1 MIKIGLIGF
10 GTMGKNYARILKK
23 LNNEN
28 LCVFSSIS
36 DLNPGLKFEAEKY
49 AKFYQDYKE
58 MIEKE
63 DLNAVCIVTPAQQSA
78 KVARQCIQM
87 GISNILIEKPIVPLA
102 YLREGYELLNLAK
115 EKNARV
121 MSADIICYDPATIT
135 LKKNLN
141 KLGKIKAILT
151 IRFGKYPYRFTD
163 VGVNEDLLVHDLTF
177 ARYLLEWEK
186 FYVKSVI
193 KHPFFRE
200 TQIDFVSI
208 EAISQSNV
216 KLIASA
222 TWLSEEKIRLAIV
235 IGEEKIAQINFL
247 DEKKSLRF
255 LPKEMIKQ
263 VNFEVIKRIEEK
275 EIGEAIPL
283 EKYEPLEKEIKYFLE
298 TIKNNETPI
307 TNLERA
313 LETLEMLYPTIL

>member
-1 MIKIGLIGF
+1 
-10 GTMGKNYARILKK
+10 
-23 LNNEN
+23 
-28 LCVFSSIS
+28 
-36 DLNPGLKFEAEKY
+36 
-49 AKFYQDYKE
+49 
-58 MIEKE
+58 
-63 DLNAVCIVTPAQQSA
+63 
-78 KVARQCIQM
+78 
-87 GISNILIEKPIVPLA
+87 
-102 YLREGYELLNLAK
+102 
-115 EKNARV
+115 

-247 DEKKSLRF
+247 DEKKSLRL

-263 VNFEVIKRIEEK
+263 VNFKVIKKIEEK
-275 EIGEAIPL
+275 EIGETIPL
-283 EKYEPLEKEIKYFLE
+283 EKYEALEKELRYFLE

-307 TNLERA
+307 TNLEKA

>member
-1 MIKIGLIGF
+1 
-10 GTMGKNYARILKK
+10 
-23 LNNEN
+23 
-28 LCVFSSIS
+28 
-36 DLNPGLKFEAEKY
+36 
-49 AKFYQDYKE
+49 
-58 MIEKE
+58 
-63 DLNAVCIVTPAQQSA
+63 
-78 KVARQCIQM
+78 
-87 GISNILIEKPIVPLA
+87 
-102 YLREGYELLNLAK
+102 
-115 EKNARV
+115 
-121 MSADIICYDPATIT
+121 
-135 LKKNLN
+135 
-141 KLGKIKAILT
+141 
-151 IRFGKYPYRFTD
+151 
-163 VGVNEDLLVHDLTF
+163 VNEDLLVHDLTF

-200 TQIDFVSI
+200 AQIDFVSI

-263 VNFEVIKRIEEK
+263 VNFEVIKKIEEK
-275 EIGEAIPL
+275 EIGETIPL
-283 EKYEPLEKEIKYFLE
+283 EKYEALEKELRYFLE

-307 TNLERA
+307 TNLEKA

>member
-36 DLNPGLKFEAEKY
+36 DLNPSLKFEAEKY

-63 DLNAVCIVTPAQQSA
+63 DLNAVCIVTPAQQNA
-78 KVARQCIQM
+78 KVAKQCIQM

-263 VNFEVIKRIEEK
+263 VNFEVIKKIEEK

-283 EKYEPLEKEIKYFLE
+283 EKYEPLEKELRYFLE

>member
-36 DLNPGLKFEAEKY
+36 DLNPNLKFEAKKY

-63 DLNAVCIVTPAQQSA
+63 DLNAVCIVTPAQRNA
-78 KVARQCIQM
+78 KVAKQCIQM

-102 YLREGYELLNLAK
+102 YLREGYELLKLAK
-115 EKNARV
+115 EKNVRV

-247 DEKKSLRF
+247 DEKKSLRL